1 MFKRKDFVGLKDLS
15 AEEILNILETAETMK
30 FVLSQNNK
38 KVPYLNGKS
47 VIMLFYE
54 KSIRAKLSYEL
65 AAQYL
70 SANIVEITVTDR
82 DERHSNIRD
91 MGRTID
97 QMGGDFIVC
106 RHPMSGSAKFLSER
120 VKASVLN
127 AGDGINEDPSQA
139 LLDLMT
145 IKDIK
150 GRFEGLNVV
159 IIGDVAGSR
168 VARSNIWGL
177 TTLGANVAVAGPPTM
192 IPTDIDKFGVKVF
205 YDIREA
211 IQEADVIISLR
222 LQREEK
228 YGSKLPSFNEYRN
241 YFKLDSTIMQYAKD
255 DVIIMHPGSPDT
267 RVEISSEIVESKNCI
282 LDDQITNGVAIRMAL
297 LYLLSMGRGL

>member
-1 MFKRKDFVGLKDLS
+1 MFRRKDFIGLADLS
-15 AEEILNILETAETMK
+15 KDEILNILETAETMK
-30 FVLSQNNK
+30 YVLSQNNK
-38 KVPYLNGKS
+38 KVPYLSGKS

-54 KSIRAKLSYEL
+54 RSIRAKLSYEL

-70 SANIVEITVTDR
+70 SANIVEITVNDG
-82 DERHSNIRD
+82 DDRHSNIND
-91 MGRTID
+91 MGRTIE

-106 RHPMSGSAKFLSER
+106 RHPMSGSTKFLAER

-145 IKDIK
+145 IKDVK
-150 GRFEGLNVV
+150 GHFDGLNVV
-159 IIGDVAGSR
+159 IVGDVAGSR

-177 TTLGANVAVAGPPTM
+177 SKLGAKVCVAGPPTM
-192 IPTDIDKFGVKVF
+192 IPVDIDKFGVKVF

-211 IQEADVIISLR
+211 LQEADVIMSLR
-222 LQREEK
+222 LQKEDE

-241 YFKLDSTIMQYAKD
+241 YFKLDAGAMSYAKED
-255 DVIIMHPGSPDT
+255 AVIMHPGSPDT
-267 RVEISSEIVESKNCI
+267 RVEISADLVESKRCI

-297 LYLLSMGRGL
+297 LYLLSMGRGI

>member
-1 MFKRKDFVGLKDLS
+1 MFRRKDFIGLADLS
-15 AEEILNILETAETMK
+15 KDEILNILETAETMK
-30 FVLSQNNK
+30 YVLSQNNK
-38 KVPYLNGKS
+38 KVPYLSGKS

-54 KSIRAKLSYEL
+54 RSIRAKLSYEL

-70 SANIVEITVTDR
+70 SANIVEITVNDG
-82 DERHSNIRD
+82 DDRHSNIND
-91 MGRTID
+91 MGRTIE

-106 RHPMSGSAKFLSER
+106 RHPMSGSTKFLAER

-145 IKDIK
+145 IKDVK
-150 GRFEGLNVV
+150 GHFDGLNVV
-159 IIGDVAGSR
+159 IVGDVAGSR

-177 TTLGANVAVAGPPTM
+177 SKLGAKVCVAGPPTM
-192 IPTDIDKFGVKVF
+192 IPVDIDKFGVKVF

-211 IQEADVIISLR
+211 LQEADVIMSLR
-222 LQREEK
+222 LQKEDE

-241 YFKLDSTIMQYAKD
+241 YFKLDAGAMSYAKED
-255 DVIIMHPGSPDT
+255 AVIMHPGSPDT
-267 RVEISSEIVESKNCI
+267 RVEISADIVESKRCI

-297 LYLLSMGRGL
+297 LYLLSMGRGI

>member
-1 MFKRKDFVGLKDLS
+1 MFRRKDFIGLADLS
-15 AEEILNILETAETMK
+15 KDEILNILETAETMK
-30 FVLSQNNK
+30 YVLSQNNK

-54 KSIRAKLSYEL
+54 HSIRAKLSYEL

-70 SANIVEITVTDR
+70 SANIVEITVNDG
-82 DERHSNIRD
+82 DERHSNIND

-106 RHPMSGSAKFLSER
+106 RHPMSGSAKFLAER

-145 IKDIK
+145 IKDVK
-150 GRFEGLNVV
+150 GHFDGLNVV
-159 IIGDVAGSR
+159 IVGDVAGSR

-177 TTLGANVAVAGPPTM
+177 STLGAKVCVAGPPTM
-192 IPTDIDKFGVKVF
+192 IPVDIDKFGVKVF

-211 IQEADVIISLR
+211 LQEADVIMSLR
-222 LQREEK
+222 LQKESE

-241 YFKLDSTIMQYAKD
+241 YFKLDASVMSYAKD
-255 DVIIMHPGSPDT
+255 DAVIMHPGSPDT
-267 RVEISSEIVESKNCI
+267 RVEISAELVESKRCI

-297 LYLLSMGRGL
+297 LYLLSMGRGI